1 MPAQPTLMI
10 AQSEAQLQQLIR
22 YVSGPEAHTRTAAE
36 VELTLFRRLLELGA
50 TLLRLFFVTRA
61 TPRPA
66 EPVCGPEGVVHQ
78 YHDQRPCT
86 YFSVFGKVSFQ
97 RHAYTAPGQPVYCP
111 LDAALSLPDRIYS
124 DLLSE
129 WASYGDTDNAFRETQ
144 TWLERVLGLDL
155 SVQALETTLAEAA
168 VDVEPFYEQAQPP
181 AAAASPPCEPLD
193 PAATVLVVQA
203 DGKGVPIV
211 PAAPAEREARRR
223 KGRPADSKREAVV
236 TAVYTIAPYR
246 RTPDDLVAA
255 LLREGEPVP
264 AAPRPRPQG
273 KEQRATFAGK
283 TVALTRL
290 AQRAAPRDGDGI
302 QHRVALTDGAVSLQT
317 QMQQHFPDYPLVLD
331 IIHATEYLWDAATAL
346 LGERHPD
353 RKAWVREH
361 LGLLLGGDVGE
372 VIARLTAAAA
382 EPGRTAVP
390 RRALQRTCGYY
401 QRNQAFMHYDQ
412 YLAQG
417 WPIGTGVVEGACGH
431 LVKDRCDQAG
441 MRWTKAGAQAVLD
454 LRAVRLN
461 GDWDR
466 YWRWHRE
473 QQHAARYGTPLP
485 RAAPAEVLL
494 MDEAA

>member
-10 AQSEAQLQQLIR
+10 AQSEEQLQQLIQ
-22 YVSGPEAHTRTAAE
+22 YVSGPDAPTRTAAE
-36 VELTLFRRLLELGA
+36 VELTLFRRLLDLGA
-50 TLLRLFFVTRA
+50 ALLRLFFVIRA

-66 EPVCGPEGVVHQ
+66 EPVCGPDGIVRQ
-78 YHDQRPCT
+78 YHDRRPCT
-86 YFSVFGKVSFQ
+86 YYSVFGKVAFQ
-97 RHAYTAPGQPVYCP
+97 RHAYTAPGHPVACP

-129 WASYGDTDNAFRETQ
+129 WASYGSTDSAFRETQ

-155 SVQALETTLAEAA
+155 SVQALETGMTEAA
-168 VDVEPFYEQAQPP
+168 VDVATFYEQPP
-181 AAAASPPCEPLD
+181 ATPPTPSA
-193 PAATVLVVQA
+193 PARPDTVLVVQA

-211 PAAPAEREARRR
+211 PAAPAEREVRRR
-223 KGRPADSKREAVV
+223 KGRPADSKREAIV

-255 LLREGEPVP
+255 LLREGEPS
-264 AAPRPRPQG
+264 ATAQRPRPQG
-273 KEQRATFAGK
+273 KELRATFAGK
-283 TVALTRL
+283 PAALTRL
-290 AQRAAPRDGDGI
+290 AQRAAPRDGAGI
-302 QHRVALTDGAVSLQT
+302 VHRVALTDGAVSLQT
-317 QMQQHFPDYPLVLD
+317 LMQQHFPDSTLVLD

-361 LGLLLGGDVGE
+361 LRLLLGGEVGE
-372 VIARLTAAAA
+372 VITRLTTAAAA
-382 EPGRTAVP
+382 PGRTAVQ
-390 RRALQRTCGYY
+390 RRALERTRGYY

-412 YLAQG
+412 YLALG
-417 WPIGTGVVEGACGH
+417 WPVGTGVVEGACGH

-485 RAAPAEVLL
+485 GAAPAEVLL
-494 MDEAA
+494 MNEAA

>member
-10 AQSEAQLQQLIR
+10 AQSEEQLQQLLQ
-22 YVSGPEAHTRTAAE
+22 YVTGPEAQTRRAAD
-36 VELTLFRRLLELGA
+36 VELTLFRRVLALGG

-66 EPVCGPEGVVHQ
+66 EPVCGPDGVVRQ
-78 YHDQRPCT
+78 YHDHRPCT
-86 YFSVFGKVSFQ
+86 YYSVFGKMTFL
-97 RHAYTAPGQPVYCP
+97 RHAYTAPGHAVCCP
-111 LDAALSLPDRIYS
+111 LDAALSLPERVYS

-129 WASYGDTDNAFRETQ
+129 WGSYGSTDSAFWETQ

-168 VDVEPFYEQAQPP
+168 ADVEAFYEQPL
-181 AAAASPPCEPLD
+181 AATASPPCEP
-193 PAATVLVVQA
+193 PAPEATVLVVQA

-211 PAAPAEREARRR
+211 PAVPAEREARRR
-223 KGRPADSKREAVV
+223 KGRPADSKREAMV
-236 TAVYTIAPYR
+236 TAVYTIAPYP

-255 LLREGEPVP
+255 LLREGEPP
-264 AAPRPRPQG
+264 PPDQRPRPQG

-283 TVALTRL
+283 AVALTRV
-290 AQRAAPRDGDGI
+290 AQRAAQRESPAI
-302 QHRVALTDGAVSLQT
+302 VHRVALTDGAVSLQT
-317 QMQQHFPDYPLVLD
+317 QMQQQFLDYTPVLD
-331 IIHATEYLWDAATAL
+331 LIHATEYLWEAASAL

-353 RKAWVREH
+353 RTAWVREH
-361 LGLLLGGDVGE
+361 LQLLLGGDVGE
-372 VIARLTAAAA
+372 VITRLAAAAA
-382 EPGRTAVP
+382 EPGRTAVQ
-390 RRALQRTCGYY
+390 RRAVERTRGYY
-401 QRNQAFMHYDQ
+401 ERNQAFMRYDQ

-461 GDWDR
+461 GHWDR

-473 QQHAARYGTPLP
+473 RQHAARYGTTLS
-485 RAAPAEVLL
+485 RAAPAEALL
-494 MDEAA
+494 LDQAA